1 MRPADGRLQIGRT
14 FRRGQ
19 LCFSQ
24 IVYDLFRLPEQQHS
38 PCLQR
43 NELFRR
49 ILELGRLAQLHVRG
63 SRIAF
68 VEQRLAEQE
77 TCLGQIGFFLQ
88 RVLQLDNRSL
98 AVVLGQIVFC

>member
-24 IVYDLFRLPEQQHS
+24 IVHDLFRLPEQQHS

-63 SRIAF
+63 SRIAL
-68 VEQRLAEQE
+68 VQQRLAEQDFHR
-77 TCLGQIGFFLQ
+77 TQGRDQ
-88 RVLQLDNRSL
+88 QLVEGAHL
-98 AVVLGQIVFC
+98 AFARH